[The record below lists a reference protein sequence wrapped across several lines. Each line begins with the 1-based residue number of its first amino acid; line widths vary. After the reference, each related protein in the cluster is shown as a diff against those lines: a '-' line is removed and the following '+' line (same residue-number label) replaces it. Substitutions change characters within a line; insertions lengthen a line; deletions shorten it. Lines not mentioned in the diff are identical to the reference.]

1 MIQVMT
7 NVKSNEN
14 LEKIVTVQGPN
25 LMQAIISITH
35 HSLKGINLI
44 LAHV

>member
-25 LMQAIISITH
+25 LDAS
-35 HSLKGINLI
+35 NY
-44 LAHV
+44 